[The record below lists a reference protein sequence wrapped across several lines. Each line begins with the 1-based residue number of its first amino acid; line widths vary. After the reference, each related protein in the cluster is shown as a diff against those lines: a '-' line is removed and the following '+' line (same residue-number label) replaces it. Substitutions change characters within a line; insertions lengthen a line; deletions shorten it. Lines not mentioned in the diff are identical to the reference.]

1 MDTVAAERI
10 RNTLA
15 LLNEK
20 QRRLYLAN
28 EAKAIGRGGIKEVT
42 EVSGVSRVTIIKG
55 LKEIKAEGYRPVE
68 ITRCRKEG
76 GGRKPIEKK
85 RPEILDALEGL
96 LEPHTKGDPMN
107 PLKWTDKSLRSLEKA
122 LKAAGFDVS
131 DTTIALMLKMQ
142 GYTLQA
148 NRKELAT
155 TINHPDRNGQFEQIN
170 KTAGEY
176 MEAGL
181 PVISID
187 AKKKANIGNFK
198 NTGAE

>member
-1 MDTVAAERI
+1 MDNEAAERI
-10 RNTLA
+10 RDTLP

-28 EAKAIGRGGIKEVT
+28 EAKAIGRGGIKAVH

-55 LKEIKAEGYRPVE
+55 LKEIKGEGYRPVE
-68 ITRCRKEG
+68 VTRCRKEG
-76 GGRKPIEKK
+76 GGRKLIETKE
-85 RPEILDALEGL
+85 PEILDVLEAL

-107 PLKWTDKSLRSLEKA
+107 PLKWTGKSLRSLEKA
-122 LKAAGFDVS
+122 LNEAGFDVS
-131 DTTIALMLKMQ
+131 DTTVSQILKMQ

-148 NRKELAT
+148 NRKELA
-155 TINHPDRNGQFEQIN
+155 IAISHPERNGQFEYIN
-170 KTAGEY
+170 KTAKEY

-187 AKKKANIGNFK
+187 LK
-198 NTGAE
+198 